1 MSYDPDLSPYDPY
14 DPYGER
20 DHPYGYQSAYGG
32 QQPGAY
38 PPAAYQPAAQPY
50 PVHSPTNGYAV
61 ASLICGIG
69 VFMVGVTFIP
79 AIICGHIARAQIK
92 RTGQDGDGLALA
104 GLILGYIGLVSV
116 VAIVAF
122 VVIMMV
128 AVAGSAS
135 YY

>member
-1 MSYDPDLSPYDPY
+1 MSYDPDRSPYDPY

-92 RTGQDGDGLALA
+92 RTGQDGDGL
-104 GLILGYIGLVSV
+104 VSV